1 MPYKKKKK
9 KIFKAAVT
17 IVPSEFR
24 ITAYLFR
31 RKLERC
37 YTLNQRNNVDDMFSR
52 FDIMLDSDSQLDRQT
67 DSSILATPQLV
78 INSIARKERD
88 VD

>member
-1 MPYKKKKK
+1 
-9 KIFKAAVT
+9 
-17 IVPSEFR
+17 
-24 ITAYLFR
+24 
-31 RKLERC
+31 
-37 YTLNQRNNVDDMFSR
+37 MFSR